1 MIELKIN
8 LCNNLTLT
16 FIKLEDFDRALISG
30 QIAMETDSSNVKT
43 IFRIG

>member
-1 MIELKIN
+1 MVELKIN

-16 FIKLEDFDRALISG
+16 FIKLEDFERALTCG
-30 QIAMETDSSNVKT
+30 TIAMEMDSKNVKT